1 MRKTGT
7 DHFHIGLGI
16 SYPDIY
22 KEEIEEYVS
31 VKLTSEEIDEHKK
44 FYSTAYAKVHKG
56 KKWDERDWKEKSN
69 QYFAPR
75 KTLPYIESAASQ
87 EIKYLAVR

>member
-22 KEEIEEYVS
+22 KQEIEEYVS
-31 VKLTSEEIDEHKK
+31 VKLSSEEIDEHKK
-44 FYSTAYAKVHKG
+44 FYSAAYSKMHAG
-56 KKWDERDWKEKSN
+56 KKWEESTWKEKSKL
-69 QYFAPR
+69 YFKPR
-75 KTLPYIESAASQ
+75 KTLPYVESEASE

>member
-1 MRKTGT
+1 MKKTGI

-16 SYPDIY
+16 SYPDTY
-22 KEEIEEYVS
+22 KQEIEEYVS
-31 VKLTSEEIDEHKK
+31 VKLSSEEIDEHKK
-44 FYSTAYAKVHKG
+44 FYSSSYSKMHGG
-56 KKWDERDWKEKSN
+56 KKWDDSDWKEKCN